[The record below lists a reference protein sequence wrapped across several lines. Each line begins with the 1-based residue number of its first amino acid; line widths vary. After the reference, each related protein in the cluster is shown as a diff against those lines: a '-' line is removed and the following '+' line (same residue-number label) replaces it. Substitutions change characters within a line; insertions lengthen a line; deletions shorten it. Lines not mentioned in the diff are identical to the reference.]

1 MYRSTA
7 KRAKRTGIWA
17 LTAALSVGAGIG
29 AANLA
34 TLGSHLSAAS
44 ATQVTHTTTASAVA
58 PVTPVTAATSAPAA
72 ATLASTSAATPVVAR
87 TATLSAPTPRTVVS
101 VTSTSITVRSSSGA
115 VATYGLNGSTVYL
128 SGTTHVTVASVHPGG
143 QVIVVPSSANP
154 TYAGV
159 VGILPSRGEHDSES
173 SQGGDGN

>member
-7 KRAKRTGIWA
+7 KRAKRASVWA

-34 TLGSHLSAAS
+34 TLGSHVSAAP
-44 ATQVTHTTTASAVA
+44 ATQSA
-58 PVTPVTAATSAPAA
+58 PTTAATTATSTPATASSAN
-72 ATLASTSAATPVVAR
+72 LASTSASSTPVAAR
-87 TATLSAPTPRTVVS
+87 TAALTTAPTPRTVVA
-101 VTSTSITVRSSSGA
+101 VTSTSLTVRSSSGA
-115 VATYGLNGSTVYL
+115 VSTYHLNGSTIYL
-128 SGTTHVTVASVHPGG
+128 SGTTHVTLASVHTGG

-159 VGILPSRGEHDSES
+159 VGILPSRGEHESES
-173 SQGGDGN
+173 NQGGFDN

>member
-44 ATQVTHTTTASAVA
+44 ATQVTHTTASAVA
-58 PVTPVTAATSAPAA
+58 PVSGVTTATSAPAA

-115 VATYGLNGSTVYL
+115 VATFGLNGSTVYL